1 MLKKAKFFGAFGANY
16 LGNPLS
22 PVDDSCSA
30 EASRRV
36 FLCFIKIGGKGVQTF
51 LLMDGMGRHF
61 GHLRGRVFGN
71 WTSKMA

>member
-1 MLKKAKFFGAFGANY
+1 M
-16 LGNPLS
+16 
-22 PVDDSCSA
+22 DDSCSA

-51 LLMDGMGRHF
+51 NLMDGMDGMDGWMGRHF
-61 GHLRGRVFGN
+61 RHLRGRVFGN